1 MKTFFVI
8 AACVLLT
15 GCGATEGQL
24 RAELQEQLPY
34 RAIGYASMRIQPGK
48 TPAQKQLMAI
58 RAAKAAAM
66 RELAE
71 KIYGADI
78 SGQTSLTGGGVYSD
92 QLRSSVDGLVRG
104 ARVVSLNPIRND
116 VYEAVL
122 EVEAWEV
129 AAMRARWPNRH
140 YR

>member
-1 MKTFFVI
+1 MKTSMVL
-8 AACVLLT
+8 AACLLLT
-15 GCGATEGQL
+15 GCSAQEMQLGADVN
-24 RAELQEQLPY
+24 EQIPY
-34 RAIGYASMRIQPGK
+34 RAIGYASLRIQPGK

-78 SGQTSLTGGGVYSD
+78 SGQTSLAGGGVYSD

-104 ARVVSLNPIRND
+104 ARVISLTPIRND

-122 EVEAWEV
+122 EVDAWEV
-129 AAMRARWPNRH
+129 DAMRARWPNRH
-140 YR
+140 HR

>member
-1 MKTFFVI
+1 MKTLMVL
-8 AACVLLT
+8 AACLLLA
-15 GCGATEGQL
+15 GCAVTESQL
-24 RAELQEQLPY
+24 QAELSEQLPY
-34 RAIGYASMRIQPGK
+34 RAIGYASMRIQPGS

-58 RAAKAAAM
+58 RAAKASAM

-104 ARVVSLNPIRND
+104 ARVVSLTPIRTD

-129 AAMRARWPNRH
+129 AAMRSRWPNRH
-140 YR
+140 HR